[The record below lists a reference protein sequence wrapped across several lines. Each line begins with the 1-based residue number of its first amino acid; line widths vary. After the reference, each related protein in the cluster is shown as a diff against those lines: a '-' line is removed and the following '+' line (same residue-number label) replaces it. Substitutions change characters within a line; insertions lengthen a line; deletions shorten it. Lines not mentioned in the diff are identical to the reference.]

1 MYELRCEIFEYE
13 DERIDLP
20 SNLTDVNGEEIKDGI
35 ACLVVQQVTIQFHKD
50 TVDNACNYWICKYYF
65 WY

>member
-35 ACLVVQQVTIQFHKD
+35 AFQVA
-50 TVDNACNYWICKYYF
+50 NR
-65 WY
+65 